1 MVTKYYSKDCL
12 HLLNTQASLQT
23 QDGTPFNPVKWEL
36 MQKFPQYFQ
45 HHFFDKYPKEERL
58 IILEELATVYQSK
71 WEKIKYLF
79 QRVLR
84 IDQRLHSFD
93 RKDYKEYA
101 KTYLYALYG
110 NFGLMTI
117 NQVREKMGFEEFEG
131 GDDFIASPETIK
143 TMTSFYPQLI
153 KQPVHG
159 VNCRERK
166 TGMHFLKCMFS
177 KK

>member
-1 MVTKYYSKDCL
+1 
-12 HLLNTQASLQT
+12 
-23 QDGTPFNPVKWEL
+23 

-45 HHFFDKYPKEERL
+45 HYFFDKYPKEERL

-79 QRVLR
+79 QRLLR

-101 KTYLYALYG
+101 KTYIYALYG

-117 NQVREKMGFEEFEG
+117 NQVREKMGFDEFDG
-131 GDDFIASPETIK
+131 GDDFIACPNFHHHNVEN
-143 TMTSFYPQLI
+143 YPQLI
-153 KQPVHG
+153 KQPVY
-159 VNCRERK
+159 
-166 TGMHFLKCMFS
+166 S
-177 KK
+177 KKCSGKKPIMHIFRCMISKK